1 MPAPTSYETRRG
13 EIETYFDRTAVDAWK
28 RLTSTAKVS
37 GIRETVRAGRE
48 RMRRLLMSWLPADL
62 SGARLLDAGCGTGML
77 SRDAALRGAAVTGID
92 LSPALVDVARKANA
106 AGIAPGSV
114 EFFSG
119 DMLDPTHGQFDHIVG
134 MDSLIHYRTPD
145 MVAVLAK
152 LANWAERSV
161 LVTFAPRTPALT
173 AMHFAGRLFPRA
185 DRAPAIEP
193 VSEVALRRLIAADP
207 ALSGWQVARTERVVS
222 GFYLSQAMELVRR

>member
-13 EIETYFDRTAVDAWK
+13 EIETYFDRTAIDAWK

-37 GIRETVRAGRE
+37 GIRETVRAGRV
-48 RMRRLLMSWLPADL
+48 RMRGLLMSWLPADL
-62 SGARLLDAGCGTGML
+62 TGRRVLDAGCGTGLL

-92 LSPALVDVARKANA
+92 LSPALVDVARATNA
-106 AGIAPGSV
+106 AGLEPGSATYH
-114 EFFSG
+114 SG
-119 DMLDPTHGQFDHIVG
+119 DMLDPAHGRFDHIVG

-152 LANWAERSV
+152 LAARADRSV

-173 AMHFAGRLFPRA
+173 AMHFVGTLFPRG

-193 VSEVALRRLIAADP
+193 VSEAALRQLIAAEP
-207 ALSGWQVARTERVVS
+207 ALGQWQIARTERIVS
-222 GFYLSQAMELVRR
+222 GFYLSQALELVRR

>member
-1 MPAPTSYETRRG
+1 MRSPSSYEVRRA
-13 EIETYFDRTAVDAWK
+13 ELETYFDRTAVETWK

-48 RMRRLLMSWLPADL
+48 QMRALLMSWLPADL

-77 SRDAALRGAAVTGID
+77 ARDAALRGAAVTGID
-92 LSPALVDVARKANA
+92 LSPALLDVARKTNV
-106 AGIAPGSV
+106 AGFAQGSV
-114 EFFSG
+114 EFFPG
-119 DMLDPTHGQFDHIVG
+119 DMLDPPGGQFDYIVG

-145 MVAVLAK
+145 MVAGLAK
-152 LANWAERSV
+152 LAQRAERSV

-193 VSEVALRRLIAADP
+193 VSAPTLHRLIAADP
-207 ALSGWQVARTERVVS
+207 ALAGWRVARTERVVS
-222 GFYLSQAMELVRR
+222 GFYLSQALELIRR